1 MAYNKVPLVDIF
13 QNFNSKGQINT
24 MLVSL
29 KVEAAKYFKQILKWN
44 CLVISNRK
52 LCLSMCRLML

>member
-44 CLVISNRK
+44 CLMRN
-52 LCLSMCRLML
+52 L